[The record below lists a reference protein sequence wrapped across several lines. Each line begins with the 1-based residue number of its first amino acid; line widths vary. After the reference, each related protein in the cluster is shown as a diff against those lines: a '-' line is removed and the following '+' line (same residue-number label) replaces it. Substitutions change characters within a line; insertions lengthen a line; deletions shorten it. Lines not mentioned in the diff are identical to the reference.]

1 MTLKSAFLICNYL
14 LAGLALACL
23 VLSEIYSPLTG
34 LIFFAGLI
42 LCFSLE
48 QSERIPFQPA
58 TRILNSN
65 WGFLL
70 LPFLYFAFDLRL
82 LELVTGFL
90 VYLLFT
96 RFVFKTEFND
106 YLFGYLIAIVCLL
119 IGAIFEQG
127 LAFGIIFLAFNLV
140 LSWCLIFYTLMSE
153 QTGSSSANFK
163 AAGKN
168 ETPGTAL
175 LSWTTGLVIL
185 SFAMTAVIFIS
196 FPRFG
201 LGFISLNTSS
211 SPNQRI
217 FRYRHFGGCGKN
229 QAEPGSGYACG
240 IHTGWK
246 KL

>member
-1 MTLKSAFLICNYL
+1 M
-14 LAGLALACL
+14 
-23 VLSEIYSPLTG
+23 
-34 LIFFAGLI
+34 FA
-42 LCFSLE
+42 
-48 QSERIPFQPA
+48 
-58 TRILNSN
+58 
-65 WGFLL
+65 
-70 LPFLYFAFDLRL
+70 
-82 LELVTGFL
+82 
-90 VYLLFT
+90 
-96 RFVFKTEFND
+96 RFIFKTEFND

-201 LGFISLNTSS
+201 LGFMLSS
-211 SPNQRI
+211 ETWPMEPAKRA
-217 FRYRHFGGCGKN
+217 FGHAGAG
-229 QAEPGSGYACG
+229 GSMGIADPEAGIGFGYAMNQMRSEAG
-240 IHTGWK
+240 DEYRYVNLLK
-246 KL
+246 AVYASL